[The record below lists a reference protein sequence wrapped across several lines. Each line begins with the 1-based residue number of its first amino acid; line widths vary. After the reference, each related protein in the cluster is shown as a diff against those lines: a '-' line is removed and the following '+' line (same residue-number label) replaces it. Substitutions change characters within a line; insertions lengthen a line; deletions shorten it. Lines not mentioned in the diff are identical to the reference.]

1 MKNDKNLPK
10 TAKIGAILYAFN
22 ALRMK
27 NIVKTQKDFAD
38 LLGINEHTLSAAL
51 RGKDRYVTDSLLSKI
66 EEYMQNNH
74 GINIYDQQGALNLA
88 GASSVVVEGDQKIL
102 GGDNEKWFTL
112 VSEKDKQMTEKDRQI
127 DRLLALLERE
137 QESREELIKKLQ

>member
-1 MKNDKNLPK
+1 MIMKTTENLSKNDQI
-10 TAKIGAILYAFN
+10 AAILYAFN
-22 ALRMK
+22 ALRLQK
-27 NIVKTQKDFAD
+27 VVKTQKDFSRI
-38 LLGINEHTLSAAL
+38 LGINEQTLSSAL
-51 RGKDRYVTDSLLSKI
+51 RGRDGYLTDSLMRKI
-66 EEYMQNNH
+66 SAQMQAEY

-112 VSEKDKQMTEKDRQI
+112 VSEKDRQI